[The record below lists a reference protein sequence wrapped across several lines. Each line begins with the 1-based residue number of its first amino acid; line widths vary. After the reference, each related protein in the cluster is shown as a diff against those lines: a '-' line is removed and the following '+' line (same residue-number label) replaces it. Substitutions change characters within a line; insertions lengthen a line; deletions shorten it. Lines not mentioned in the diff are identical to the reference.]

1 MDVGVRKE
9 RHWDPGNETN
19 LVAALESFWSC
30 QKTQKPRTYPPAPRP
45 PGKVINPLLTFL
57 NLIVSR

>member
-1 MDVGVRKE
+1 MDVEVRKE

-19 LVAALESFWSC
+19 LVAILESFWSC
-30 QKTQKPRTYPPAPRP
+30 QKAQKPRTPPP
-45 PGKVINPLLTFL
+45 PGKVINPLLTFP